1 MRSAAAGAAQPD
13 CDMAF
18 SRLFRHWR
26 LFGAFLVLLAATPL
40 PGLAQSDR
48 NVLSIETASGAY
60 KFNVDVMRS
69 QPDLEKGL
77 MFRKSIPAD
86 YGMLFDFQHEQ
97 NIMMWMKN
105 TLIPLDMIFMDKT
118 GKVVG
123 IIANAEPMSEKILT
137 VSAPTDAVLEV
148 RGGTAARIGLKLGDT
163 VQDAIFA
170 R

>member
-1 MRSAAAGAAQPD
+1 
-13 CDMAF
+13 MAF

-26 LFGAFLVLLAATPL
+26 LFGAFLVLLAATAL

-48 NVLSIETASGAY
+48 NVLSIETAGGAY

-97 NIMMWMKN
+97 TIMMWMKN

-148 RGGTAARIGLKLGDT
+148 RGGTAARIGLKVGDT
-163 VQDAIFA
+163 VRDAIFA
-170 R
+170 P